1 MDRMVKDAEENAAA
15 DKQKRERID
24 LRNEADSLVYQAEK
38 QLADLGDK
46 LPAAEKEKVETLNKE
61 LKEALE
67 GEDLN
72 RIKSLKDQ
80 VQQALY
86 AAGASVYQ
94 QAAGQNPGGGAPGQ
108 DPNGPCRSWS
118 IHRWRQ
124 QWWR

>member
-1 MDRMVKDAEENAAA
+1 MV
-15 DKQKRERID
+15 
-24 LRNEADSLVYQAEK
+24 LLSEAV
-38 QLADLGDK
+38 
-46 LPAAEKEKVETLNKE
+46 EKEKVENLINKE

-94 QAAGQNPGGGAPGQ
+94 QTAGQGSGAPGQ
-108 DPNGPCRSWS
+108 EPTAAAGGWGC
-118 IHRWRQ
+118 HRWLQRRRQ
-124 QWWR
+124 RCD